1 MKISQ
6 LEYKGYVGTIEAD
19 QEHDILFGKLAF
31 MRDVVTYEATT
42 VKKLASAF
50 ETAVDE
56 YLTKCALASKK
67 PDKPFKGSFNI
78 RTGPDLHRRAALAS
92 QETSL
97 NAFVCEAIKEKLERE
112 SLKKKS
118 LQNSFTKVYQ
128 KQRA

>member
-6 LEYKGYVGTIEAD
+6 LEYKGYIGTIEAD
-19 QEHDILFGKLAF
+19 EHNDTLFGKLAY
-31 MRDVVTYEATT
+31 MRDVVTYEGTT
-42 VKKLASAF
+42 VRKLSRAF
-50 ETAVDE
+50 ENAVDQ
-56 YLTKCALASKK
+56 YLTKCALSSKK

-78 RTGPDLHRRAALAS
+78 RTGPDLHRRAVLAS